1 METEK
6 RMVVGEGRVES
17 YSLTCTVL
25 SVTRICLMLPSC
37 TLKNG

>member
-6 RMVVGEGRVES
+6 GMVAGEGRVEG

-25 SVTRICLMLPSC
+25 SVMRICLMLPSC